1 MVLSY
6 PLKCGLLQHMEQRGT
21 GRNGLLESCHTHSN
35 AGFYN
40 ISRLQA
46 RLMQITLSSPVKCA
60 LLQPRRELVRRTG
73 IVVIPTQMR
82 ASTTLS
88 FRATWKNRIKI
99 LPKFI
104 PFIFK
109 RLSIAFSVF
118 RKCMHFKI
126 AKQAL
131 LQVFTAKPV
140 HNQAHTPQK
149 NFARQKP
156 PKTETPFCEKR
167 HSHTPPAST
176 QQARVREAFSQMN
189 APGMP
194 APPFAKNKAGTQ
206 NAKKGVLSCKTT
218 HYIFFRFSQIN
229 LAVSAKKFIFVG
241 GNL

>member
-1 MVLSY
+1 MLSY
-6 PLKCGLLQHMEQRGT
+6 PLKCGLLQHRSLPMEV
-21 GRNGLLESCHTHSN
+21 
-35 AGFYN
+35 
-40 ISRLQA
+40 RL
-46 RLMQITLSSPVKCA
+46 TF
-60 LLQPRRELVRRTG
+60 
-73 IVVIPTQMR
+73 VVIPTQMR

-88 FRATWKNRIKI
+88 FRATWKNRIRI

-156 PKTETPFCEKR
+156 PETETPFCEKR

-176 QQARVREAFSQMN
+176 QRAPAREAFSQMN

-206 NAKKGVLSCKTT
+206 YAAIIIIGCIGLFCDMFLAWFGRQIFPWESKHKGIFYRAMEEIFGPRDQVFSIVLSQEERRKRDEQ
-218 HYIFFRFSQIN
+218 H
-229 LAVSAKKFIFVG
+229 SA
-241 GNL
+241 

>member
-1 MVLSY
+1 MRASTTSSPTTARSCSLKLSY
-6 PLKCGLLQHMEQRGT
+6 PLKCGLLQRQSTHVFT
-21 GRNGLLESCHTHSN
+21 GYWVVIPTQMRASTTIGYQGAFGL
-35 AGFYN
+35 
-40 ISRLQA
+40 RQ
-46 RLMQITLSSPVKCA
+46 
-60 LLQPRRELVRRTG
+60 
-73 IVVIPTQMR
+73 VVIPTQMR

-88 FRATWKNRIKI
+88 FRATWKNRIRI

-118 RKCMHFKI
+118 RKCTLFYI
-126 AKQAL
+126 VKQAL

-149 NFARQKP
+149 NFARQKT

-206 NAKKGVLSCKTT
+206 NAQKGILSCKTT
-218 HYIFFRFSQIN
+218 LYLFFRFSQIN
-229 LAVSAKKFIFVG
+229 LAVSAKKFIFAG

>member
-1 MVLSY
+1 
-6 PLKCGLLQHMEQRGT
+6 
-21 GRNGLLESCHTHSN
+21 
-35 AGFYN
+35 
-40 ISRLQA
+40 
-46 RLMQITLSSPVKCA
+46 
-60 LLQPRRELVRRTG
+60 
-73 IVVIPTQMR
+73 MR

-88 FRATWKNRIKI
+88 FRAIWKNRIRI

-109 RLSIAFSVF
+109 RLSIAFSFF

-167 HSHTPPAST
+167 YSHTPPAST
-176 QQARVREAFSQMN
+176 QRTRVQETFSQMN

-194 APPFAKNKAGTQ
+194 APPFAKNKGSTQ
-206 NAKKGVLSCKTT
+206 NAQKGILSCKTT
-218 HYIFFRFSQIN
+218 LYIFFRFSQIN

>member
-1 MVLSY
+1 MLSY
-6 PLKCGLLQHMEQRGT
+6 PLKCGLLQHYT
-21 GRNGLLESCHTHSN
+21 
-35 AGFYN
+35 F
-40 ISRLQA
+40 
-46 RLMQITLSSPVKCA
+46 LMKENTQ
-60 LLQPRRELVRRTG
+60 
-73 IVVIPTQMR
+73 VVIPAQMR

-88 FRATWKNRIKI
+88 FRATWKNRIRI

-156 PKTETPFCEKR
+156 PETVTVICEKR

-176 QQARVREAFSQMN
+176 QRARVREAFSQMN
-189 APGMP
+189 APVMP
-194 APPFAKNKAGTQ
+194 APPFAKNKDSTQ
-206 NAKKGVLSCKTT
+206 NAKKRVLSCKTT
-218 HYIFFRFSQIN
+218 LYIFFRFSQIN